1 MAALLPAKDT
11 PRLITRKE
19 VAALLGVHVETVKRY
34 TRAGLLKPVKFT
46 RAVRYP
52 EAEVLHFMQNG
63 VRPLRPYISKADFAK
78 AAQGNINTL
87 KPCRAKGGNHA
98 ARIR

>member
-1 MAALLPAKDT
+1 MQNRSIIEAAIKSDPTATPEEKARLMAALLPAKET

-46 RAVRYP
+46 ARAVRYP

-63 VRPLRPYISKADFAK
+63 VRS
-78 AAQGNINTL
+78 
-87 KPCRAKGGNHA
+87 
-98 ARIR
+98 

>member
-1 MAALLPAKDT
+1 MQNRSIIEAAIKSDPTATPEEKSRLMAALLPPKET

-46 RAVRYP
+46 GAVRYP

-63 VRPLRPYISKADFAK
+63 VRP
-78 AAQGNINTL
+78 
-87 KPCRAKGGNHA
+87 
-98 ARIR
+98 